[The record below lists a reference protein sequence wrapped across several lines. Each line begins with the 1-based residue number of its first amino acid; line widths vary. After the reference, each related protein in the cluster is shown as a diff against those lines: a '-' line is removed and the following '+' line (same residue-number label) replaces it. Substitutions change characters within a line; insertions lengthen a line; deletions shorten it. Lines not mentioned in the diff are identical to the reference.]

1 MSNNSNPNYF
11 RLGVFVL
18 AAIGVLVTVILIF
31 GSGKFF
37 KKSFYLETYI
47 KQSVTG
53 LDAGASVRFR
63 GVKIGQVTTIGLTG
77 DSYEKKLPFDQ
88 RKQYVVV
95 RMKIFGEELTE
106 EQLAYFVKE
115 NLRARV
121 RSMGITGVNYI
132 ELDFVSNAA
141 DYPPLPYDW
150 EPEYPVLPSMPNQ
163 QDEIISGIQ
172 KFIASANEMNIDNTQ
187 KKLDQVL
194 VSLNKMMVG
203 DGKDNEGFIR
213 SVKDLNIL
221 LARITHVTDKD
232 QLNILMRE
240 LVGAMT
246 SLQQTVT
253 SIQGNTASTVENLK
267 QTSENLNELSR
278 IASQSPASL
287 IWGEPPPKIVLPMNG
302 TQNGTQSPSG
312 AQK

>member
-18 AAIGVLVTVILIF
+18 AAIGVLVAVILIF

-53 LDAGASVRFR
+53 LDSGAAVRFR
-63 GVKIGQVTTIGLTG
+63 GVKIGQVTSIGLTG
-77 DSYEKKLPFDQ
+77 DSYEKNLPFDK
-88 RKQYVVV
+88 RRQYVVV

-106 EQLAYFVKE
+106 EQLNHFIKD
-115 NLRARV
+115 NMRARV
-121 RSMGITGVNYI
+121 KSMGITGVNYI
-132 ELDFVSNAA
+132 EFDFVSSAA
-141 DYPPLPYDW
+141 DYPTLPYNW

-163 QDEIISGIQ
+163 TDEIISGIQ
-172 KFIASANEMNIDNTQ
+172 KFIDSANQMNIDNTQ
-187 KKLDQVL
+187 KKLDEVL
-194 VSLNKMMVG
+194 VSLNQMMVG
-203 DGKDNEGFIR
+203 DGKGNEGFIR
-213 SVKDLNIL
+213 SVKELNVL
-221 LARITHVTDKD
+221 LARIAKVTDKD
-232 QLNILMRE
+232 ELNILMRE
-240 LVGAMT
+240 LVGTIT
-246 SLQQTVT
+246 SLRQTIT
-253 SIQGNTASTVENLK
+253 SAQGDTTSTLENLK

-287 IWGEPPPKIVLPMNG
+287 LWAEPPPKIVLPMNG
-302 TQNGTQSPSG
+302 AQSQSG